1 MKGCDY
7 VKQFNLLDEP
17 WISVV
22 VDKKGNTENVSL
34 IQVFTNAHRYSGL
47 AGDTK
52 TQDFAVLRVLL
63 AVLHTVFSRFDEEGE
78 VYEVLDLDEKWIP
91 REEMVDE
98 DDAKAYREAMYE
110 TWVNLWKKG
119 LFPTVVEEYLEKW
132 RDRFFLLDEEYP
144 FFQVTKK
151 DVDPTVIVSQR
162 RNPANPTTI
171 LGRYINRQVSES
183 GTNPNNIAKKALFS
197 PKADKGR
204 NKDKLTLS
212 QIARWLITFQGYT
225 GLADKAAFVEKDY
238 RASKGWLYDI
248 GGIYVE
254 GGNLFKTLLLN
265 CALVHPETQYHDK
278 TQRPCWEFTSE
289 EIINRYLQI
298 GEINNL
304 AELYTN
310 WSRAIYIDP
319 KEDYSDIFSLD
330 IVKLPDITH
339 EDQFL
344 ELMSLWRYN
353 TRGPT
358 KDKYTPRKHR
368 ANQAM
373 WRSFGLITLSYHVLD
388 KKDKNVPQR
397 KPGIIDWINKIGKHV
412 GNPTLTLN
420 AISMQ
425 DDGNATSWVPVDEIY
440 DVLNI
445 REAVLTDV
453 EEEGWIPRINDVVE
467 ETKTVIDWT
476 FRNFLKELKEIRN
489 MSSDGFVD
497 REVEELYFLVDQ
509 PFREWISAL
518 QFTSDKDDRIFAWRE
533 TLKQLTLQKAQQILQ
548 QAGPRD
554 YTGIMKEDGVQN
566 IATAYNRFLYF
577 LYRQ

>member
-7 VKQFNLLDEP
+7 VSQFNLLDEP

-34 IQVFTNAHRYSGL
+34 KQVFANAHRYFGL

-63 AVLHTVFSRFDEEGE
+63 AVLHTVFSRFDEQGE

-91 REEMVDE
+91 REEVVDE

-110 TWVNLWKKG
+110 AWVNLWKKG
-119 LFPTVVEEYLEKW
+119 QFPTVVGEYLEKW

-151 DVDPTVIVSQR
+151 DVDPTVIVSQK
-162 RNPANPTTI
+162 RNPANPSI
-171 LGRYINRQVSES
+171 VLGRYMNRQISES
-183 GTNPNNIAKKALFS
+183 GTNPNGNEKIAIFS
-197 PKADKGR
+197 PKAEIGR
-204 NKDKLTLS
+204 NKDKLTLP

-225 GLADKAAFVEKDY
+225 GMTHKAAFVEKDY
-238 RASKGWLYDI
+238 RASKGWLYEI

-254 GGNLFKTLLLN
+254 GENLFETLLLN

-289 EIINRYLQI
+289 EIINRYLQM
-298 GEINNL
+298 GEIDNL

-310 WSRAIYIDP
+310 WSCAIYIDP
-319 KEDYSDIFSLD
+319 KDDYSNFFKLD
-330 IVKLPDITH
+330 VVKLPIIPN

-344 ELMSLWRYN
+344 ELMSLWEYN
-353 TRGPT
+353 TSGGE
-358 KDKYTPRKHR
+358 KDKFTPRKHQV
-368 ANQAM
+368 NQAM
-373 WRSFGLITLSYHVLD
+373 WRSFGLITLNYNVLD
-388 KKDKNVPQR
+388 KRNKKVPQR
-397 KPGIIDWINKIGKHV
+397 KPGIIDWINKIGEYI
-412 GNPTLTLN
+412 GNPILTLN
-420 AISMQ
+420 AVSMKFHRKPHI
-425 DDGNATSWVPVDEIY
+425 GIPVDEIY

-453 EEEGWIPRINDVVE
+453 EEAGWIPRINDVVE
-467 ETKTVIDWT
+467 ETKTLISWT
-476 FRNFLKELKEIRN
+476 FRNFLKELTEIRN
-489 MSSDGFVD
+489 MSSNGFIV

-509 PFREWISAL
+509 PFREWLSAL
-518 QFTSDKDDRIFAWRE
+518 KATDNKDERIFAWRE

-554 YTGIMKEDGVQN
+554 YTGIVKDEGMQN